1 MRTQHLGHVVL
12 YVRDLQRSL
21 NFYRDLMGLE
31 AMGETFKGRACI
43 LSSGRT
49 HHELLLLEVGDA
61 PMAPQGRRL
70 GLYHVGWC
78 IGESDEDLRAAKAQ
92 LDAAGIE
99 IEGMSD
105 HWITHSLYL
114 RDPDGNEIEL
124 YVDVP
129 NYDWTKRKEWLHEPV
144 RPLHLGGPGPN
155 QN

>member
-1 MRTQHLGHVVL
+1 MHARHLGHVVF

-21 NFYRDLMGLE
+21 AFYRDLLGLT
-31 AMGETFKGRACI
+31 ALGDTFEGRACM

-61 PMAPQGRRL
+61 PPPPPGRRR

-78 IGESDEDLRAAKAQ
+78 IGDDDRQLLAAKAE
-92 LDAAGIE
+92 LETAGIT
-99 IEGMSD
+99 IDGMSD
-105 HWITHSLYL
+105 HWVSHSLYL

-129 NYDWTKRKEWLHEPV
+129 GYDWKNRTEWLNQPV
-144 RPLHLGGPGPN
+144 RPLDLGGADHTAD
-155 QN
+155 

>member
-1 MRTQHLGHVVL
+1 MKTQYLGHVVL

-21 NFYRDLMGLE
+21 AFYRDLLGLR
-31 AMGETFKGRACI
+31 ALGETFDGRACM

-61 PMAPQGRRL
+61 PGPARGRRV
-70 GLYHVGWC
+70 GLYHIGWC
-78 IGESDEDLRAAKAQ
+78 IGDSDAELRQARDE
-92 LDAAGIE
+92 LERAGVV

-105 HWITHSLYL
+105 HWISHSLYL

-129 NYDWTKRKEWLHEPV
+129 DYDWSTRTEWMNDPV
-144 RPLHLGGPGPN
+144 RPLSL
-155 QN
+155 